1 MLQETV
7 YERTKV
13 GLLRKG
19 FYYIRTTRAV
29 WSRVQVVG
37 RSRNY
42 VRIFYTGMKRYRV
55 RRGGWKTRCW
65 RCVEDLP
72 IRAIIEARRYYT

>member
-13 GLLRKG
+13 GLLKKG
-19 FYYIRTTRAV
+19 YYYIRTTQAV
-29 WSRVQVVG
+29 WERVQVVD
-37 RSRNY
+37 RSRRF
-42 VRIFYTGMKRYRV
+42 VRIFYIVIKRYRK
-55 RRGGWKTRCW
+55 RGQWRTRYL

-72 IRAIIEARRYYT
+72 IHMIVEARRYCM